1 LSIQI
6 PGFTY
11 VVLPETITVHLGP
24 PDVAAE
30 NINVNFIDYIKNVAS
45 SELYPT
51 WPENALRANI
61 HAIVSVA
68 LNRVYT
74 EWYRTKGYNFDIT
87 NSTAYDQA
95 FVPDRGIFDN
105 ISELVNEIFDEYII
119 REGRIEPLF
128 AQFCD
133 GRISQCDGM
142 YQWGSVD
149 LANQG
154 YAPIEILKYYYGE
167 DITLVT
173 NAPVGIDFVETFP
186 GDLKFGD
193 IGPFVQIAQ
202 LMLNRVALNFPAI
215 PQQPVDAYF
224 GPFME
229 STVIKFQEIFN
240 LPVTGVIDK
249 GTWYQ
254 LRRIFNSVI
263 KLAELASTGLYIGSI
278 PEEATL
284 QPNTYIQILQFFLN
298 VISAY
303 YPTIPAVDITG
314 ILDPQTRTAIIEL
327 QKTMNLPQTGLI
339 DEETYNALYSAVLSI
354 LNTLPPSAIYLPI
367 VLFPELELVRGNNNT
382 FVYILEQ
389 YLNFISTLNP
399 SIPRIIPNTIYDTQT
414 EATVIAFQNYYGLP
428 PTGRVNEETWNKIVE
443 VYRELRFGNTAQ

>member
-1 LSIQI
+1 MSIQI

-11 VVLPETITVHLGP
+11 VEMPDIVTVHLGP

-30 NINVNFIDYIKNVAS
+30 NINVNFLDYIKNVAS

-51 WPENALRANI
+51 WPVNALRANI

-68 LNRVYT
+68 MNRVYT

-95 FVPDRGIFDN
+95 FVPNRGIFDN
-105 ISELVNEIFDEYII
+105 ISELVNETFDKYII

-128 AQFCD
+128 ALFCD

-154 YAPIEILKYYYGE
+154 YSPIEILKYYYGE
-167 DITLVT
+167 DIIIAT
-173 NAPVGIDFVETFP
+173 NAPVGIDVGTFP

-193 IGPFVQIAQ
+193 AGPYVQIAQ
-202 LMLNRVALNFPAI
+202 LMLNRVGLNYPAI
-215 PQQPVDAYF
+215 PQIAVDAYF
-224 GPFME
+224 GPVTE
-229 STVIKFQEIFN
+229 SHVIKFQEIFN
-240 LPVTGVIDK
+240 LPATGIIDK
-249 GTWYQ
+249 GTWYE
-254 LRRIFNSVI
+254 LRRIFNSVN
-263 KLAELASTGLYIGSI
+263 KLAELASTGLYIESI

-284 QPNTYIQILQFFLN
+284 LPNTYIQIIQFFLN
-298 VISAY
+298 IISAY
-303 YPTIPAVDITG
+303 YPTVPAVDING
-314 ILDPQTRTAIIEL
+314 IFDSQTRAAIIEFE
-327 QKTMNLPQTGLI
+327 KTMNLPQTGLI
-339 DEETYNALYSAVLSI
+339 DEETYNALHSTVLSI
-354 LNTLPPSAIYLPI
+354 LNTLPPSSIYLPRMI
-367 VLFPELELVRGNNNT
+367 FPELELVRGQNST

-399 SIPRIIPNTIYDTQT
+399 SIPRIIPNNIYDSQT
-414 EATVIAFQNYYGLP
+414 EAAVIAFQNYYGLP
-428 PTGRVNEETWNKIVE
+428 PTGRVNEETWNKVVE
-443 VYRELRFGNTAQ
+443 VYRELRFGETAQ

>member
-1 LSIQI
+1 
-6 PGFTY
+6 
-11 VVLPETITVHLGP
+11 
-24 PDVAAE
+24 
-30 NINVNFIDYIKNVAS
+30 
-45 SELYPT
+45 
-51 WPENALRANI
+51 
-61 HAIVSVA
+61 
-68 LNRVYT
+68 
-74 EWYRTKGYNFDIT
+74 GYNFDIT

-105 ISELVNEIFDEYII
+105 ISELVNEIFDEYIT

-154 YAPIEILKYYYGE
+154 YAPIEILKYYYG
-167 DITLVT
+167 DDVLIVT
-173 NAPVGIDFVETFP
+173 NAPVGIDEGTFP

-193 IGPFVQIAQ
+193 TGPYVQIAQ
-202 LMLNRVALNFPAI
+202 IMLNRVGLNYPAI
-215 PQQPVDAYF
+215 PQQPDDAYF

-240 LPVTGVIDK
+240 LPATGIIDK
-249 GTWYQ
+249 GTWYE
-254 LRRIFNSVI
+254 LRRIFNAVN

-298 VISAY
+298 IISAY
-303 YPTIPAVDITG
+303 YPTIPDVDING
-314 ILDPQTRTAIIEL
+314 VLDPKTREALIEF
-327 QKTMNLPQTGLI
+327 QKTMNLNQTGII
-339 DEETYNALYSAVLSI
+339 DEQTSNALNSTVLSI
-354 LNTLPPSAIYLPI
+354 LNTLPPSSIYLPRI
-367 VLFPELELVRGNNNT
+367 IFPELELVRGQNNT

-389 YLNFISTLNP
+389 YLNFISTLKP
-399 SIPRIIPNTIYDTQT
+399 SIPRITPNNIFDTQT
-414 EATVIAFQNYYGLP
+414 ETAVLEFQKLYGLP
-428 PTGRVNEETWNKIVE
+428 PTGRVNKETWNKVVE
-443 VYRELRFGNTAQ
+443 VYRELRFVNTAQ